1 MVEEKDEEFM
11 NGITER
17 WKDLL
22 SSKSGI
28 DEAQLERMKMG
39 WRE

>member
-1 MVEEKDEEFM
+1 MVEEEDEEFV
-11 NGITER
+11 NGIVER

-22 SSKSGI
+22 SSKNGI
-28 DEAQLERMKMG
+28 DDGQLERMKMG